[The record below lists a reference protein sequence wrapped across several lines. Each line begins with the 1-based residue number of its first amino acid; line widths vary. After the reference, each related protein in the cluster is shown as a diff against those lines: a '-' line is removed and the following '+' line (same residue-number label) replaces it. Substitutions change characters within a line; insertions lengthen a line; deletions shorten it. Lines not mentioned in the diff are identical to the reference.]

1 VLSYSSLA
9 IVLLTATL
17 ASSQVVP
24 VDVALG
30 LVLGANLGSGLL
42 AVLTT
47 LGQPVEARQVPLGN
61 LIFKALGITL
71 MAPVT
76 SLWLRHVPT
85 ALSDVATV
93 VVTFHLVFNIT
104 VGVIFIGLTQVIARL
119 VSYWLPKPVRTNLN
133 GRQRHLDPSA
143 LATPSVAL
151 SCAVREAMHQADVVE
166 TMLRGVVEVI
176 QTNDMARAQALQKMD
191 DMVDE
196 LYSDIKY
203 YLTKISRE
211 SLSEKEGHRWA
222 EIISFTINM
231 EQIGD
236 IIERV
241 LGDIEKK
248 KIKAGRNFS
257 EAGTSEITQLHGH
270 LVDNLRLGMSV
281 FLNGNLQDAKKLL
294 EEKTRFRDMELAY
307 ATNHLNRLSVNTLQ
321 SIETSSLH
329 LDLISDLKRIN
340 SHISSIAYP
349 ILDSAGALEPSRLRH
364 AVTDAATTT

>member
-1 VLSYSSLA
+1 
-9 IVLLTATL
+9 
-17 ASSQVVP
+17 
-24 VDVALG
+24 
-30 LVLGANLGSGLL
+30 
-42 AVLTT
+42 
-47 LGQPVEARQVPLGN
+47 
-61 LIFKALGITL
+61 
-71 MAPVT
+71 
-76 SLWLRHVPT
+76 
-85 ALSDVATV
+85 
-93 VVTFHLVFNIT
+93 
-104 VGVIFIGLTQVIARL
+104 
-119 VSYWLPKPVRTNLN
+119 
-133 GRQRHLDPSA
+133 
-143 LATPSVAL
+143 
-151 SCAVREAMHQADVVE
+151 MHQSDVVE
-166 TMLRGVVEVI
+166 TMLRGVMDVI
-176 QTNDMARAQALQKMD
+176 RNNDLGLAQSLQKMD
-191 DMVDE
+191 DTVDE

-257 EAGTSEITQLHGH
+257 EAGMTEISQLHGH

-281 FLNGNLQDAKKLL
+281 FLNGNLADAKTLL

-307 ATNHLNRLSVNTLQ
+307 AANHLNRLSDNTLQ

-364 AVTDAATTT
+364 AMKKATEPEANTGTEP